1 MYNILNNTNI
11 LTSAP
16 GFGISLCFLSCKEI
30 SFDHSLKNALSS
42 RFFIRWRGD
51 RTELFR
57 AKGREIKKGKR
68 QLWTSNN
75 ILVVN
80 EKPTILKTF

>member
-16 GFGISLCFLSCKEI
+16 GFGISLCILCCKEI

-51 RTELFR
+51 RTDFFR
-57 AKGREIKKGKR
+57 AKERDIKKEKR
-68 QLWTSNN
+68 QLRTSNN
-75 ILVVN
+75 ILAVN
-80 EKPTILKTF
+80 EKPTILKT